1 MIDQLVIKN
10 FTTAVIDEPLKRPF
24 ITHLHKVTAIH
35 AVQVK
40 LTLANG
46 LTGTGA
52 ATPNEKVTGDTMSS
66 LKEAIDSLIGPQ
78 LVGKSLNHL
87 EELMNDLATVIRY
100 NEPAKAAFDM
110 AIYDLLSQV
119 TKMSLPALFGGAKE
133 AMETD
138 YTISIG
144 SQKQMVASA
153 RELVAE
159 GFTALKI
166 KIGNSSVAEDVAT
179 VTEIAAAV
187 GPKISLRLDVNQ
199 GWNYKQAR
207 RALAMLEER
216 DLNIAFVEQPL
227 AADQIAETTRL
238 RMQTTIPIMLD
249 ESVFSPADALRVIRA
264 DAADYVNIKLMKCGG
279 LFQAAK
285 INDLCATAGIGCMV
299 GCMIE
304 SQVGLA
310 AGLAFALGHQN
321 VKFIDLDSCFMA
333 KDSVMTLIDNDGPNL
348 MLK

>member
-1 MIDQLVIKN
+1 MTDQLVIKN
-10 FTTAVIDEPLKRPF
+10 FQTAVIDEPLKRPF

-46 LTGTGA
+46 FTGTGA

-66 LKEAIDSLIGPQ
+66 LKETMDSVIGPQ

-87 EELMNDLATVIRY
+87 EELMATLANVIRY

-110 AIYDLLSQV
+110 AVYDLLSQI
-119 TKMSLPALFGGAKE
+119 TKLPFPALFGGAKDT
-133 AMETD
+133 MQTD

-144 SQKQMVASA
+144 SQEQMVTEA
-153 RELVAE
+153 RELVAA

-166 KIGNSSVAEDVAT
+166 KIGNNPVAEDVAT
-179 VTEIAAAV
+179 VAEIARTV
-187 GPKISLRLDVNQ
+187 GPKIALRLDVNQ
-199 GWNYKQAR
+199 GWNYEQAR
-207 RALAMLEER
+207 RVLTMLEER
-216 DLNIAFVEQPL
+216 NLNIAFVEQPL
-227 AADQIAETTRL
+227 AADQIAEMARL

-249 ESVFSPADALRVIRA
+249 ESVFLPADALRVIRA

-333 KDSVMTLIDNDGPNL
+333 KDSAMTLISNDGPKL
-348 MLK
+348 MLN